1 MFLKLGNLTFILVLL
16 TSFSILLLRNWRPN
30 VITLAVQYLGIFF
43 LVAINWPLGM
53 AIIKLVV
60 GWMICTVLGITSMT
74 IKNLDET
81 EDRRLLSSYF
91 FRGFGGLLIILIIFA
106 LIPQIQSIFPPKIPQ
121 PIIKASVTL
130 IGLGLLQLGM
140 TSKPF
145 YVIIGLLTVLSGFE
159 ILHSALEIS
168 SLLAGLLAGVNL
180 GLALVGVYFLS
191 KENDE
196 VST

>member
-1 MFLKLGNLTFILVLL
+1 MFLKLGNLTFILVLF
-16 TSFSILLLRNWRPN
+16 TSFSILLLRNWRIN
-30 VITLAVQYLGIFF
+30 VITLAIQYLGIFF
-43 LVAINWPLGM
+43 LVAINWPLSM
-53 AIIKLVV
+53 AVIKLVV
-60 GWMICTVLGITSMT
+60 GWMICAVLGITCMT

-81 EDRRLLSSYF
+81 EDRKLLSSYF

-106 LIPQIQSIFPPKIPQ
+106 LIPQVQSIFPPKIPQ
-121 PIIKASVTL
+121 PIIKASVML
-130 IGLGLLQLGM
+130 IGIGLLQLGM

-145 YVIIGLLTVLSGFE
+145 YVVIGLLTVLSGFE

-168 SLLAGLLAGVNL
+168 SLLAGLLAGVNM

-191 KENDE
+191 KENNE